1 MDSRQLTAEQA
12 RTITRWVDPTVQRL
26 MRLEQWMAARSFPA
40 TDPLY
45 LHVIIARKAL
55 ADLNGV
61 LSGYNDRSYFP
72 RPLDD
77 EQPPT
82 R

>member
-1 MDSRQLTAEQA
+1 MDRRQVTAEQA

-26 MRLEQWMAARSFPA
+26 MRLEQRMAARGFPA
-40 TDPLY
+40 TDRLY

-61 LSGYNDRSYFP
+61 LSGYNNPCYFP
-72 RPLDD
+72 LPLEDK
-77 EQPPT
+77 
-82 R
+82 

>member
-1 MDSRQLTAEQA
+1 
-12 RTITRWVDPTVQRL
+12 
-26 MRLEQWMAARSFPA
+26 MRLEQRMKTRGFPPTDRLFTHVAA
-40 TDPLY
+40 
-45 LHVIIARKAL
+45 ARKAL

-61 LSGYNDRSYFP
+61 LSGYNNPCYFP

-77 EQPPT
+77 DDGRPSPSTYSIDPPRPLCAIRAANTAGT